1 MDKYKQAA
9 DTLKH
14 KCEGLEAQLVALR
27 KVGGWVGGEEGGMG
41 KIIKRQFRLY
51 FVHWTCN

>member
-1 MDKYKQAA
+1 MEKFKQAA

-27 KVGGWVGGEEGGMG
+27 KVGVGGGEER
-41 KIIKRQFRLY
+41 KERIQ
-51 FVHWTCN
+51 